1 MYWVNGGETW
11 LAIRHGAFREHAEPL
26 SFRTNQYLILKMLP
40 LQGITVIALEQ
51 AVAVPFATRQLADLG
66 ARVIKI
72 ERPEVGDFARDYDQS
87 VKGQS
92 AYFVW
97 LNRSKESLTLD
108 VKHALASDILGRLV
122 GKADVFIQNLAP
134 GAAKRLGLDG
144 DTLLAKYPRL
154 IVCDISGYGDS
165 GPYAAKKAYDLLV
178 QSEAGVLSVTGTEEA
193 PSKVGI
199 SITDIGTGLHAYAA
213 ILAALYERERTGKGR
228 RIEVTMFEAMVE
240 WMSHPLYYTHFSGK
254 APRRAGPDHA
264 TIVPYGRFRVGDGS
278 HVMFGIQN
286 EREWAAF
293 ASGVLG
299 QPGLARDPRY
309 DNNTK
314 RTAARAEVVAL
325 IEGVF
330 SRMNAAQV
338 IERLDAAGIANA
350 RLNSPEE
357 VWSHAQLKAR
367 QRWREVESPG
377 GTIPAVLPPASFD
390 GVEARMDPIPRIGEH
405 TDAIL
410 EELGYKSG
418 EIADLRADGAV

>member
-1 MYWVNGGETW
+1 
-11 LAIRHGAFREHAEPL
+11 
-26 SFRTNQYLILKMLP
+26 MLP
-40 LQGITVIALEQ
+40 LHGITVVSLEQ
-51 AVAVPFATRQLADLG
+51 AVAAPFASRQLADLG

-72 ERPEVGDFARDYDQS
+72 ERPGVGDFARDYDQS

-108 VKHALASDILGRLV
+108 VKHPQAAGILERVV
-122 GKADVFIQNLAP
+122 GSADVFIQNLAP
-134 GAAKRLGLDG
+134 GAAQRLGLG
-144 DTLLAKYPRL
+144 AGALRAKHPRL

-165 GPYAAKKAYDLLV
+165 GPYAKKKAYDLLV
-178 QSEAGVLSVTGTEEA
+178 QSEAGVLSVTGTEDA

-213 ILAALYERERTGKGR
+213 ILAALYERERTGQGR

-254 APRRAGPDHA
+254 APPRSGPDHA
-264 TIVPYGRFRVGDGS
+264 TIVPYGRFRAGDGA

-286 EREWAAF
+286 EREWASF
-293 ASGVLG
+293 CTGVLQ

-325 IEGVF
+325 IESVF
-330 SRMNAAQV
+330 ARLTADEV
-338 IERLDAAGIANA
+338 VGRLDAAGIANA
-350 RLNSPEE
+350 RLNSPDE
-357 VWSHAQLKAR
+357 VWEHAQLKAR
-367 QRWREVESPG
+367 NRWREVDSPAG
-377 GTIPAVLPPASFD
+377 RIPAVLPPASFD
-390 GVEARMDPIPRIGEH
+390 GVEVRMDPIPKIGEH

-410 EELGYKSG
+410 AGLGYG
-418 EIADLRADGAV
+418 ADQIEALKRGGAV